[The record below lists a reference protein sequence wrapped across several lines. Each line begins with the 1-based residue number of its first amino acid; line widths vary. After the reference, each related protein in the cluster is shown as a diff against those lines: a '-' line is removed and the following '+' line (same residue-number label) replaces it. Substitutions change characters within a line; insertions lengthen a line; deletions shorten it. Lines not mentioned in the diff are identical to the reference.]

1 MVKTKNEWVS
11 IDSTLPN
18 RFVNYLLKKNQLPFF
33 EGYTLKKTEIKSGSH
48 RFDFLLEKNSYPFY
62 LEVKSVT
69 LVEDGVAMFPDAVT
83 ERGTRHMKA
92 LADLVK
98 SGNDAGVLFVCQRSD
113 VNSFRPQCERDP
125 KFAESLKSAEKAGV
139 RIHVIKAK
147 VTPESIQYM
156 GEIPYNL
163 N

>member
-1 MVKTKNEWVS
+1 
-11 IDSTLPN
+11 
-18 RFVNYLLKKNQLPFF
+18 
-33 EGYTLKKTEIKSGSH
+33 
-48 RFDFLLEKNSYPFY
+48 LEKNGIPFY

-83 ERGTRHMKA
+83 ERGTRHMTA
-92 LADLVK
+92 LSELVK

-125 KFAESLKSAEKAGV
+125 KFAESLKSAEKTGV

-147 VTPESIQYM
+147 VTPESIKYM